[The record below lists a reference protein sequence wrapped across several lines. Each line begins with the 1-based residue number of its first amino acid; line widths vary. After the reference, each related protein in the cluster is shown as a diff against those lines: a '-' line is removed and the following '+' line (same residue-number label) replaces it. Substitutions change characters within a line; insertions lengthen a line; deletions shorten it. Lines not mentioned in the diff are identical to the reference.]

1 MVTCIKNHCVE
12 FKFTN
17 GGYMKRIILV
27 MMALTLLIPA
37 MIAENIAILDFS
49 KKDSKAQYVASALM
63 KRDFKNMFKEYDNF
77 ELIDQK
83 DVKKEMKSRGFAN
96 AMAMGKE
103 DRQATGEAL
112 GADVL
117 LWGDVTS
124 VSNSEFKMTVFIM
137 SMKSSDVQMI
147 NFNVKR
153 ATDQRIETMKQNL
166 IPKLEEA
173 GSGDVDKIRGIAV
186 QNFDTGNYDQAL
198 DGFMQLLEIEP
209 NDLEAYGYVAYIYF
223 SQNDYENAITYYKKG
238 LEIAPADRQML
249 EALAMAYIKN
259 GQPEEAID
267 TYEVIVENENDKEI
281 LVKIARI
288 HAEEEEIDAAQD
300 AYQRAIDIDPD
311 YGVAYNE
318 LGVLLFD
325 TDLYDEAIPFLEQ
338 AVKAFPDDDGLQKK
352 LAKCYLQTNKL
363 DAAIEQYKSVVAE
376 NPDNIKAYF
385 NLAGAYR
392 MKDMNTE
399 ALATLESLMKIDA
412 ENVRIP
418 LAKADVYIAMNQL
431 SNAKK
436 QVELAMAKDPELY
449 EPYRL
454 MATIK
459 LKQGQVKYDKY
470 NWYVEEYKDKT
481 KYYGEKADKLV
492 RDRDA
497 VQKEAYDLFK
507 ESREYLR
514 KALAHTQSNSNKRD
528 IKSVDGLLTQY
539 LDATRP
545 DNF

>member
-1 MVTCIKNHCVE
+1 
-12 FKFTN
+12 
-17 GGYMKRIILV
+17 MKRIILV
-27 MMALTLLIPA
+27 MMALTVLIPA

-49 KKDSKAQYVASALM
+49 KKDSNAQYVASALM
-63 KRDFKNMFKEYDNF
+63 KRDFKNMFKDYDNF
-77 ELIDQK
+77 ELINQK
-83 DVKKEMKSRGFAN
+83 DVNKEMKSRGFAN
-96 AMAMGKE
+96 AMAMGKD
-103 DRQATGEAL
+103 DRQALGEAL

-117 LWGDVTS
+117 LWGDVAS
-124 VSNSEFKMTVFIM
+124 VSNADFKMTIFLM
-137 SMKSSDVQMI
+137 SMKSTDVQMI

-153 ATDQRIETMKQNL
+153 ATDQRIEAMKQNL

-173 GSGDVDKIRGIAV
+173 GTGDVDKIRGIAI

-198 DGFMQLLEIEP
+198 EGFKQLLDIEP
-209 NDLEAYGYVAYIYF
+209 NDIEAYGYIAYIYF
-223 SQNDYENAITYYKKG
+223 SKNDYENAITYYQKG
-238 LEIAPADRQML
+238 LQVAPADRQML

-259 GQPEEAID
+259 DQPEEAIE

-281 LVKIARI
+281 LIKIARI
-288 HAEEEEIDAAQD
+288 HAEQEEIDAAQD
-300 AYQRAIDIDPD
+300 AYQRAIDIDPEF
-311 YGVAYNE
+311 GVAYNE
-318 LGVLLFD
+318 LGVLLYD
-325 TDLYDEAIPFLEQ
+325 TDLYDEAIPFLEK
-338 AVKAFPDDDGLQKK
+338 AVKVYPDDDSLQKK

-376 NPDNIKAYF
+376 NPNNIKAYF

-392 MKDMNTE
+392 MKEMNAE
-399 ALATLESLMKIDA
+399 ALATLESLIKIDP
-412 ENVRIP
+412 ENIRIP

-431 SNAKK
+431 VNAQK

-459 LKQGQVKYDKY
+459 LKLGQVKYDKY
-470 NWYVEEYKDKT
+470 NWYVEEYKDKN

-492 RDRDA
+492 QDRDA

-507 ESREYLR
+507 ASREFLR
-514 KALAHTQSNSNKRD
+514 KALARTESSSNKRD
-528 IKSVDGLLTQY
+528 IKSVDDLLTQY